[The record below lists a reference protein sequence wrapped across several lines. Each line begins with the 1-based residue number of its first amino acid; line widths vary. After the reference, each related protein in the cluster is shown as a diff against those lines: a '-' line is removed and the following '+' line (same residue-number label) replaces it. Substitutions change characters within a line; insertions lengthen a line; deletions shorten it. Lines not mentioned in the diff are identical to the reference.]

1 MSYAKLSYLSR
12 KVEPIEFDQQPNI
25 SWSEKQLC
33 YKKIIQAVKNYLQNS
48 IQNAWK
54 LFHNIFLFVKRCILL
69 ENSTFKYHKSK

>member
-48 IQNAWK
+48 IQNA
-54 LFHNIFLFVKRCILL
+54 
-69 ENSTFKYHKSK
+69 